1 MQLPTDVFQNPDIQQ
16 LFQEVQAYQQ
26 QFVLLHKASTANQP
40 QGEDPATLKARL
52 LQLDSQK
59 QQLKDKLTKARGK
72 VANVPNL
79 TVLQVWRHAHIF
91 LPTALP
97 LYLILLETLCPTRL
111 SVFSQSGSNCH
122 PQYPISEGCKVQ
134 GLHLD

>member
-40 QGEDPATLKARL
+40 QGEDPAALKARL

-59 QQLKDKLTKARGK
+59 QQLKDKLTKARAK

-79 TVLQVWRHAHIF
+79 TMLQVWRHVHTAPAHSFAFIHHYTADVLLHTSGHF
-91 LPTALP
+91 LA
-97 LYLILLETLCPTRL
+97 
-111 SVFSQSGSNCH
+111 QW
-122 PQYPISEGCKVQ
+122 
-134 GLHLD
+134 